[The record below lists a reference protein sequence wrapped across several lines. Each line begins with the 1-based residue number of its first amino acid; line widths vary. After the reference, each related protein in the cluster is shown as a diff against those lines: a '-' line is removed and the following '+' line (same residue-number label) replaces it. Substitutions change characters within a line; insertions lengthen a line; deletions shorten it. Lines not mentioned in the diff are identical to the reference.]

1 MKTDILITKT
11 NPTRIHQYDELLT
24 TLFHIITSPQTIE
37 PVNQEIQERINFI
50 N

>member
-1 MKTDILITKT
+1 MKTNIQITKS

-24 TLFHIITSPQTIE
+24 ALIQIITSPQTIE